1 MPTLLHTGLLLLL
14 LGVLSPAGG
23 EERILRLYG
32 PGGPL
37 APMQECAELFARR
50 HQVQVIVV
58 AGPESRWLDQA
69 RKDADLIFGGAEY
82 MLTQWAQKY
91 PGLIDEGSRTS
102 LYVRPAAILVRPGNP
117 KGIRSL
123 ADLARPGLNLLDV
136 NGAGQVGLW
145 EDLAGAQGL
154 IPALQ
159 KNIRVSVT
167 TTAEAIEQWRSR
179 PELDAWITFESW
191 HHRLKEETEV
201 VRLPVKQRLYRGTPI
216 ALASS
221 TRQPELARMFV
232 EFFKT
237 PEAHALFRKWG
248 WK

>member
-1 MPTLLHTGLLLLL
+1 MNLLAALVFTLL
-14 LGVLSPAGG
+14 LGGFSPASAQ
-23 EERILRLYG
+23 EQVLRVYG

-50 HQVQVIVV
+50 QGVEVKVI
-58 AGPESRWLDQA
+58 AGPEARWIEQA
-69 RKDADLIFGGAEY
+69 KADGDLIFGGAEY
-82 MLTQWAQKY
+82 MLTLLSQRY
-91 PGLIDEGSRTS
+91 PGLIDEQSRIS

-117 KGIRSL
+117 KGIRTL
-123 ADLARPGLNLLDV
+123 KDLARPGVALLDV

-159 KNIRVSVT
+159 KNIRVSVA
-167 TTAEAIEQWRSR
+167 TTAEAIDKWRAL

-191 HHRLKEETEV
+191 HHRLKGETAV
-201 VRLPVKQRLYRGTPI
+201 VRLPERQRLYRGTPI
-216 ALASS
+216 ALA
-221 TRQPELARMFV
+221 TRTCQPELARKFMDFL
-232 EFFKT
+232 KT
-237 PEAHALFRKWG
+237 PEAHAIFRKWG